1 LAAKPFHMGVDV
13 DVLVC
18 FMYHCM
24 VCGYQ
29 TRGQSFL
36 SGAALSH
43 HIIVG
48 GGAFSRGVKPSGLD
62 I

>member
-1 LAAKPFHMGVDV
+1 MGVDV